1 MKCKKLYNYELTA
14 VVEEEFDSAEKAA
27 KQMEASSPWPKV
39 KIIDSRMVFST
50 VKLLQEDKKKDGVQS
65 KEDKG
70 TKGSG
75 GKGTQANV

>member
-1 MKCKKLYNYELTA
+1 
-14 VVEEEFDSAEKAA
+14 
-27 KQMEASSPWPKV
+27 MEASSPWPKV
-39 KIIDSRMVFST
+39 KIIDTRMVFST
-50 VKLLQEDKKKDGVQS
+50 VKLLQEDKKKDGVRS

>member
-27 KQMEASSPWPKV
+27 KQMEASDWSKV
-39 KIIDSRMVFST
+39 KITDTRMVFST